1 MTEKKIH
8 KAFTISDFEKEE
20 DFLREQH
27 RNGYELTSYTG
38 LTCYRFKKCEPK
50 DVVYRLD
57 YFGAENGDKET
68 YIQMFRDYGWEYLFD
83 RFGWSYF
90 RKEVKEG
97 EDVEI
102 FSDNQSRLN
111 LVEKVIKTRMLPIL
125 IMFLCCMVPQ
135 VPNVLFRFELGLKI
149 FWFVLFGLYI
159 YLVIHCGLGLLRLK
173 RKYETAAK

>member
-1 MTEKKIH
+1 M
-8 KAFTISDFEKEE
+8 
-20 DFLREQH
+20 
-27 RNGYELTSYTG
+27 
-38 LTCYRFKKCEPK
+38 
-50 DVVYRLD
+50 VYRLD

-149 FWFVLFGLYI
+149 FWFVLFGLYM
-159 YLVIHCGLGLLRLK
+159 YLVIHCGLGLLRMK
-173 RKYETAAK
+173 KKYETAAK

>member
-1 MTEKKIH
+1 M
-8 KAFTISDFEKEE
+8 
-20 DFLREQH
+20 
-27 RNGYELTSYTG
+27 
-38 LTCYRFKKCEPK
+38 
-50 DVVYRLD
+50 
-57 YFGAENGDKET
+57 
-68 YIQMFRDYGWEYLFD
+68 
-83 RFGWSYF
+83 
-90 RKEVKEG
+90 
-97 EDVEI
+97 EI

>member
-68 YIQMFRDYGWEYLFD
+68 YIQMFRDYGWEYLFE

-125 IMFLCCMVPQ
+125 VLFLCCILPQ
-135 VPNVLFRFELGLKI
+135 LTNSFLRFDTGWMIAWLVLFAVYAGL
-149 FWFVLFGLYI
+149 LT
-159 YLVIHCGLGLLRLK
+159 HCGLGFLRLK
-173 RKYETAAK
+173 KKYGSPD